1 MEPLATLDELIA
13 RCDWTFDSDETRAA
27 PGYLEEASDLA
38 RSYGRMTW
46 TDTTAPRLVKSMV
59 ISATRRY
66 MRNPEGYTQSR
77 AGDEH
82 LAFADLGHDAATIY
96 FTPAEQKLLRGM
108 AGTNSSI
115 RSAGVQAWGPHTR
128 NPEAGRYPVPVPVS
142 GWPGEQPFP
151 MEAEPWPEVLD
162 PNRFIPTNPFE
173 PDIDPANPYEPVWN
187 GE

>member
-1 MEPLATLDELIA
+1 MEPFATLTELIA
-13 RCDWTFDSDETRAA
+13 RCDWTFDNDETRAA

-38 RSYGRMTW
+38 RSYGRMSW
-46 TDTTAPRLVKSMV
+46 TPLTAPRLVKSMV
-59 ISATRRY
+59 ISAVRRY

-96 FTPAEQKLLRGM
+96 FTPAEQKLLKGM

-128 NPEAGRYPVPVPVS
+128 GIQDGRTVQVPVS

-151 MEAEPWPEVLD
+151 MESEPWAEVLD
-162 PNRFIPTNPFE
+162 PNRFIPLNPYE
-173 PDIDPANPYEPVWN
+173 PNLSPENPYEPVWD